1 MNNLNVPKTNI
12 ILTLLKIHCC
22 NKSID
27 NVAVTQQKNITMTKM
42 KCDFKT
48 VQARNPD
55 VPQKAL
61 SERSQSYVTEGN
73 LK

>member
-1 MNNLNVPKTNI
+1 MNNLNVSKTNI

-48 VQARNPD
+48 V
-55 VPQKAL
+55 
-61 SERSQSYVTEGN
+61 
-73 LK
+73 